1 MKIDGN
7 TPVSLSLPLET
18 VQTILD
24 LLGTQPYNKVV
35 QTVASIQKQTSA
47 HLQALTA
54 PVDTQE
60 EQP

>member
-18 VQTILD
+18 VQNILD
-24 LLGTQPYNKVV
+24 LLGTQPYDKVA
-35 QTVASIQKQTSA
+35 QTVASIKKQTSA

-54 PVDTQE
+54 SSDNQE
-60 EQP
+60 AKP